1 VQNPT
6 QPTAFRARRRQQ
18 RIGRHAGRCRGS
30 QHIICTTL
38 RPISFVRL
46 RCKFVVRVLTN
57 CFQAIM
63 YAMSAAVSTYF
74 FAMWKRAD
82 SDLKSR
88 VWRRYGWFCALAFF
102 GSVGGLVAAAADIQ
116 SRYNFQRFAFIL
128 EQDPCRA
135 LKSDLVA
142 YRDCYA
148 KSAYTTAQMLFWL
161 PVSYVPSAIEFFCI
175 CCVNLLVRFHVSVC
189 SSLPAYFAR
198 CRVILFRLLREWW
211 ISSQRGSLSGVG
223 SLCQLALPLFPL
235 QS

>member
-1 VQNPT
+1 MPPT
-6 QPTAFRARRRQQ
+6 TDWAPRWYRV
-18 RIGRHAGRCRGS
+18 S
-30 QHIICTTL
+30 QHIICTTP

-46 RCKFVVRVLTN
+46 HCKFVVRVLTN

-63 YAMSAAVSTYF
+63 YAVSAAVSAHF

-102 GSVGGLVAAAADIQ
+102 GSVEGLVAAAADIQ
-116 SRYNFQRFAFIL
+116 YRYNFQRFAFFFAK

-142 YRDCYA
+142 YKDCYA
-148 KSAYTTAQMLFWL
+148 KSAYTTAQMLFWFS
-161 PVSYVPSAIEFFCI
+161 VSAVPSAIEFFCV
-175 CCVNLLVRFHVSVC
+175 CCVNLLVRLHFSVC

-223 SLCQLALPLFPL
+223 SLFQLALPLFPL

>member
-1 VQNPT
+1 MY
-6 QPTAFRARRRQQ
+6 
-18 RIGRHAGRCRGS
+18 
-30 QHIICTTL
+30 
-38 RPISFVRL
+38 
-46 RCKFVVRVLTN
+46 VV
-57 CFQAIM
+57 
-63 YAMSAAVSTYF
+63 SAAVSAYF

-116 SRYNFQRFAFIL
+116 SRYNFQRFAL
-128 EQDPCRA
+128 LVKEQDPCRA
-135 LKSDLVA
+135 FKSDFVA
-142 YRDCYA
+142 YLDCYA
-148 KSAYTTAQMLFWL
+148 KSAYTTAQMLFWFS
-161 PVSYVPSAIEFFCI
+161 VSSVPSVIEFFCV
-175 CCVNLLVRFHVSVC
+175 CCVNLLVRLHFSVC